1 LLRDRGSANDGAKA
15 HAFPDR
21 SGETIVRF
29 TAIIAC
35 LVATTAVANA
45 GPPPKLDVQAT
56 CRRAQPLSGGEKSA
70 YQGCLNDELDAQK
83 ELVKTWSSFTA
94 GAQSTCV
101 QETKIGGAPS
111 FVELLTCLQLD
122 KQAKE
127 ASRENKKALS
137 LPAAQSAPGAAP
149 SAD

>member
-1 LLRDRGSANDGAKA
+1 M
-15 HAFPDR
+15 
-21 SGETIVRF
+21 VRF
-29 TAIIAC
+29 AASMAC
-35 LVATTAVANA
+35 LLIATVAANA

-101 QETKIGGAPS
+101 QETRIGGAPS

-127 ASRENKKALS
+127 ASRENKKALN
-137 LPAAQSAPGAAP
+137 LPARSAPSGAAP
-149 SAD
+149 PAN